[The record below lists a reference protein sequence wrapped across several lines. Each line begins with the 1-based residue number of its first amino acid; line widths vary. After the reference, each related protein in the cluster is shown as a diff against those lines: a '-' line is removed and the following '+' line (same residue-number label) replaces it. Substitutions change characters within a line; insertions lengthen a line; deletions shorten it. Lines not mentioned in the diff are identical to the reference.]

1 MIKLIA
7 KSFITSKNGETAA
20 DCQDAREQNEAIGRY
35 AVADGATLSFFPKKW
50 AELLVKHFCY
60 PGEPSLSLEEK
71 NWKEWIEPIQQEWL
85 QWVSETVRETKT
97 YILVDRLSRLESALS
112 TFIGLE
118 FDVNEGEWRAII
130 LGDSCLFHQSGTEFK
145 SHLLEKLEDFQYRP
159 KSFASFPKD
168 NPIGGDP
175 DVIGDKAIPGDL
187 FILATDALAKWIIQ
201 QNEAGNLERILN
213 QLKQIE
219 TDEQFDRFVD
229 EARDL
234 EDIRLVNDDVTLML
248 ISVEEAQS
256 PEVEDVK
263 PESSLETRTSEEVQ
277 PPSGVLRFLFWLIL
291 AGVFGFVVGFII
303 LVLILINI
311 DFDR

>member
-7 KSFITSKNGETAA
+7 KSFITSKNGEIAA

-50 AELLVKHFCY
+50 AELLVKRFCY

-97 YILVDRLSRLESALS
+97 YILVDRLSRLEPALS

-201 QNEAGNLERILN
+201 QNKAGNLERILN

-229 EARDL
+229 EARDR

-277 PPSGVLRFLFWLIL
+277 TPSGVLRFLFWLIL

-303 LVLILINI
+303 LVLILINKN
-311 DFDR
+311 